1 MFKSKIFSSTN
12 PNQLEKDINLWL
24 EATCWVTVK
33 NITQSSTEDKTII
46 AIWYE
51 EPDVPILQK

>member
-1 MFKSKIFSSTN
+1 MLKTKIFSSTN

-24 EATCWVTVK
+24 EMTSWVTVK
-33 NITQSSTEDKTII
+33 NISQSSNQDKTVI